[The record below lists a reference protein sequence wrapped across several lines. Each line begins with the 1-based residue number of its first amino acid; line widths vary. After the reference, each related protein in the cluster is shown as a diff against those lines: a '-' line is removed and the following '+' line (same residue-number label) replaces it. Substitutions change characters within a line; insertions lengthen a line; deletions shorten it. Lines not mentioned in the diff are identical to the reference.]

1 MTELKASVVIPVYN
15 ASRWAVS
22 LHRCLSDNAESV
34 AEVILINDGDPDD
47 FQKLAGSLETAFG
60 AMIRIAATAGRQ
72 GPAVGRNLGLQL
84 AAGRYVAF
92 LDCDDVWLAGSL
104 RARLEVLVDDPQACF
119 SYCSGRFIEEGGR
132 RRQDYRVP
140 RRAELANLLVTNF
153 VFTSSLVLDRNRA
166 GPRRFPICGHEDYAF
181 LLDLVSTPPAYGIGV
196 RTVGMEYRIGSSS
209 LSADKHRARKWHYEI
224 LRQARFPFVLLQ
236 ALYAGYAVNGV
247 LKKRIGFGWPV
258 FLGLPWMIR
267 RWVGGH
273 VQGAWAPDKL
283 AGYQASLHGA

>member
-34 AEVILINDGDPDD
+34 AEIIIVNDGDHVD
-47 FQKLAGSLETAFG
+47 FQKLVCSLEAAFG
-60 AMIRIAATAGRQ
+60 AVVRISATAGRQ

-84 AAGRYVAF
+84 AARRYVAF
-92 LDCDDVWLAGSL
+92 LDCDDVWLPGSL
-104 RARLEVLVDDPQACF
+104 RARLEVLADDTQASF

-153 VFTSSLVLDRNRA
+153 VFTSSLVLDRDRT

-181 LLDLVSTPPAYGIGV
+181 LLDLVSTPPAYGIGICD
-196 RTVGMEYRIGSSS
+196 VGIEYRIGSSS
-209 LSADKHRARKWHYEI
+209 LSSDKRRARKWHYEI
-224 LRQARFPFVLLQ
+224 LCRARLPHILLL
-236 ALYAGYAVNGV
+236 ALYAGYAVNGI
-247 LKKRIGFGWPV
+247 LKKRVGFSRPI
-258 FLGLPWMIR
+258 FFGLPALIR
-267 RWVGGH
+267 RSCGEQL
-273 VQGAWAPDKL
+273 QGAWDSDKL
-283 AGYQASLHGA
+283 TGHPVYR